1 VSPTPSDVAPFA
13 LDERAGLLDFWR
25 VYKIEFDRVRAEST
39 LAALA
44 SPDFGP
50 IMRSFP
56 PERALADHNR
66 ARDELDR
73 AIVLGDWGPYDASM
87 RGQGSLYAKLGVG
100 FGTWYAV
107 IRALGRA
114 LVPSLVEAYRDDP
127 ARLAGAVTAMTS
139 CFHHA
144 MTLVAEEYL
153 RTKHE
158 DRFRLLVDSVK
169 DYAIIML
176 DANGLVTSW
185 NVGAALL
192 DGYASSEVLGHH
204 FSIFFAEEDR
214 ESGEPARILEAAATS
229 GRFEAEAWRVRKDG
243 SRFWVHVN
251 LTAVREPLGKLI
263 GFARVT
269 RDLTERMRAEGERE
283 ALVHRLE
290 ERGRQLEAANAEL
303 DGFTYSVS
311 HDLRAPLR
319 AIDGFA
325 RVLVEDHAP
334 KLDEDGRRIVQVIEK
349 NTRKMGQLI
358 DDLLRFARLGRK
370 EVQVGPVDMDALVRS
385 VAEDVLE
392 PGRSIDF
399 RIAELPSIVGDL
411 SLLRQVW
418 QNLLSNAVKYTRPMP
433 HAVII
438 VTGETLDDET
448 IYRVKDNGVGFDPR
462 YADKLFGV
470 FQRLHSAAEFEGTG
484 VGLALVQ
491 RIVQRH
497 GGRVTAESQP
507 GLGALFSFTLPK
519 KDWAYE
525 SG

>member
-1 VSPTPSDVAPFA
+1 MTSDAIPPFA
-13 LDERAGLLDFWR
+13 VDEHAALLDFWR
-25 VYKIEFDRVRAEST
+25 VYKADFDRVRAEAT
-39 LAALA
+39 LVALA

-56 PERALADHNR
+56 AERVVADHNK
-66 ARDELDR
+66 AREDLDR
-73 AIVLGDWGPYDASM
+73 AIVGGDWGPYDASL
-87 RGQGSLYAKLGVG
+87 RSQGSLYAKLGVG
-100 FGTWYAV
+100 FGTWHAV
-107 IRALGRA
+107 IGALGKA
-114 LVPSLVEAYRDDP
+114 VVPSLVLAYRDDA

-153 RTKHE
+153 RSSQE

-176 DANGLVTSW
+176 DADGLVTSW
-185 NVGAALL
+185 NVGASLL
-192 DGYASSEVLGHH
+192 DGYTASEVLGRH
-204 FSIFFAEEDR
+204 FSIFFTEEDR
-214 ESGEPARILEAAATS
+214 EIGVPDRILKVAATS
-229 GRFEAEAWRVRKDG
+229 GRFEEEGWRVRKDG
-243 SRFWVHVN
+243 SRFWMHVN
-251 LTAVREPLGKLI
+251 LTAVRDPLGKLL

-269 RDLTERMRAEGERE
+269 RDLTERKRTESELE
-283 ALVHRLE
+283 ALVDRLE
-290 ERGRQLEAANAEL
+290 ERGAQLEAANADL

-325 RVLVEDHAP
+325 RVLVEDHGP
-334 KLDEDGRRIVQVIEK
+334 KLDDDGRRIVQVIEK

-358 DDLLRFARLGRK
+358 DDLLHFARLGRK
-370 EVQVGPVDMDALVRS
+370 ELQAGPVDMEALVRS

-392 PGRSIDF
+392 PRRSIDI
-399 RIAELPSIVGDL
+399 RIAAIPGAVGDF

-433 HAVII
+433 HASID
-438 VTGETLDDET
+438 VTGEVRKDET
-448 IYRVKDNGVGFDPR
+448 IYHVRDNGVGFDPR